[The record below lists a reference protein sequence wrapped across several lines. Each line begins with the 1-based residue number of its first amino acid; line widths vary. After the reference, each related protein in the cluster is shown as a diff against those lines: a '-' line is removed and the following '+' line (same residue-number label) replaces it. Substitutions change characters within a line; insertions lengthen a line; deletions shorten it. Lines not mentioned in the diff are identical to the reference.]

1 MFCLNSA
8 SGLPE
13 RRGMCRGIGR
23 ETMYG
28 LFYAVV
34 RVQQWRNTNAYVRY
48 VHGYVERV
56 ERVFHF

>member
-1 MFCLNSA
+1 
-8 SGLPE
+8 
-13 RRGMCRGIGR
+13 MCRGIGR

-56 ERVFHF
+56 ERVLHF